1 MENIWSYEHN
11 QAIET
16 EKVEMK
22 TFKLVGRFFE
32 DSQTLVRMFGV
43 ITHPSIRE
51 SSYIQK
57 DSELASVDENASQ
70 LKEAEKK
77 EVIALNF
84 YKYRLD
90 KNSLRITFLCL
101 PPAQQIQTLK

>member
-16 EKVEMK
+16 DKVEMK
-22 TFKLVGRFFE
+22 TFKPQGRFFE
-32 DSQTLVRMFGV
+32 DSQTLVKMFGV
-43 ITHPSIRE
+43 ITHPSIKE
-51 SSYIQK
+51 SAYVQR

-70 LKEAEKK
+70 LKEAESKK

-84 YKYRLD
+84 YKYRVD

-101 PPAQQIQTLK
+101 PPAQQI